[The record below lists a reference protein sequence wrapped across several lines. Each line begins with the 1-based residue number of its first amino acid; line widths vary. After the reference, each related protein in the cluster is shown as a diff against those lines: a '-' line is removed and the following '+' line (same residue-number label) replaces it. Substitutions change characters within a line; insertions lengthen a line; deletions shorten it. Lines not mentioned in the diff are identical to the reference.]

1 MWLDRSAQHYKAV
14 SVQVTLAD
22 GRTVVA
28 LAGAL
33 DIATAPEVAVRLRS
47 LAQQGPVELD
57 LGGVGFMDAAALRSL
72 RRVAAVAA
80 EHGHRVRVRSPVSP
94 AVEALL
100 GALKLD
106 VDGLLGA

>member
-1 MWLDRSAQHYKAV
+1 MWLDRPAQHSKAV

-33 DIATAPEVAVRLRS
+33 DIATAPDVAVRLRS
-47 LAQQGPVELD
+47 LAQQGPIELD
-57 LGGVGFMDAAALRSL
+57 LGGVGFMDATALRSL

-80 EHGHRVRVRSPVSP
+80 EHGHGLRLRLPVSP
-94 AVEALL
+94 AVEALM
-100 GALKLD
+100 GALRLD
-106 VDGLLGA
+106 VDGLLRA

>member
-1 MWLDRSAQHYKAV
+1 MWLHRPAEQSKAV

-33 DIATAPEVAVRLRS
+33 DIATAPDVAVRLRS

-57 LGGVGFMDAAALRSL
+57 LEGVGFMDASGLRSL

-80 EHGHRVRVRSPVSP
+80 EHGHRLRVRSPVSP

-100 GALKLD
+100 RALRLD
-106 VDGLLGA
+106 VDGLLRA

>member
-1 MWLDRSAQHYKAV
+1 MWLDQPAQHSKAV
-14 SVQVTLAD
+14 SVQITLAD

-28 LAGAL
+28 LAGVL
-33 DIATAPEVAVRLRS
+33 DIATAPDLADRLRA

-57 LGGVGFMDAAALRSL
+57 LGGVGFMDATALRSL

-80 EHGHRVRVRSPVSP
+80 EHGHRVRVRLPVSP
-94 AVEALL
+94 AVDALL
-100 GALKLD
+100 GALRLD